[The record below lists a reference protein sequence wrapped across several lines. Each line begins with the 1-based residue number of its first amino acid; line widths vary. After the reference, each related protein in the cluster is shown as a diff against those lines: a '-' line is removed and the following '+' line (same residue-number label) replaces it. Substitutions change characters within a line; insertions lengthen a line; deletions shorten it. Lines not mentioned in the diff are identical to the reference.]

1 MGEDKREA
9 LRNRMFY
16 LLNDEEEELKEKKR
30 RELQL
35 KREEEARRRRKITVK
50 TIIDLTEKYKDYDVN
65 VDTCKK
71 IITFLS
77 ENNINNEQL
86 ADNNLSLNIV
96 PIAII
101 ITNNIASIIIY
112 LIKFLKNFAFL
123 DLSIITKSII
133 DAKKFIITNT
143 EL

>member
-35 KREEEARRRRKITVK
+35 KREEEARRRKITVK
-50 TIIDLTEKYKDYDVN
+50 TIFDLTEKYKDYDVN

-71 IITFLS
+71 IITLRKPL
-77 ENNINNEQL
+77 EVKYL
-86 ADNNLSLNIV
+86 AQFRYDCNYLGFKCEIGNR
-96 PIAII
+96 
-101 ITNNIASIIIY
+101 SI
-112 LIKFLKNFAFL
+112 
-123 DLSIITKSII
+123 
-133 DAKKFIITNT
+133 
-143 EL
+143 

>member
-35 KREEEARRRRKITVK
+35 KREEEARRRKKIIVK
-50 TIIDLTEKYKDYDVN
+50 TIFDLTEKYKDYDIN

-71 IITFLS
+71 IITLKKPLEVKYLAQFRYECNYLGFKCEIGNRS
-77 ENNINNEQL
+77 IEDMYYRNNYIL
-86 ADNNLSLNIV
+86 R
-96 PIAII
+96 
-101 ITNNIASIIIY
+101 
-112 LIKFLKNFAFL
+112 
-123 DLSIITKSII
+123 
-133 DAKKFIITNT
+133 KK
-143 EL
+143 